1 MDWWK
6 SRGGK
11 SQRREEFCV
20 AGARFFCTLS
30 KVSRMWEF
38 VAVSKK
44 MAGVGHLKR
53 KCKDAFSVAG
63 AVQETCSSEM
73 LYRKSWRWFPV
84 AFWSIRSS
92 DLGRWFCV
100 TGAALRMTWHHF
112 FVAGAIFWRHGL
124 EKSQNALARGRQ
136 LRKSRRIAW
145 YLMLKLKKSRRIAA
159 FSMLSSFETVR
170 KSCRIASFS
179 SLQIDR

>member
-1 MDWWK
+1 M
-6 SRGGK
+6 
-11 SQRREEFCV
+11 
-20 AGARFFCTLS
+20 
-30 KVSRMWEF
+30 
-38 VAVSKK
+38 
-44 MAGVGHLKR
+44 
-53 KCKDAFSVAG
+53 
-63 AVQETCSSEM
+63 
-73 LYRKSWRWFPV
+73 
-84 AFWSIRSS
+84 
-92 DLGRWFCV
+92 
-100 TGAALRMTWHHF
+100 
-112 FVAGAIFWRHGL
+112 